1 MPANADKRNLK
12 AIEEWM
18 GELACPACRGA
29 LRLEEA
35 RVVCTGCERCYPV
48 VDGIPVLI
56 VERAEGLNR

>member
-1 MPANADKRNLK
+1 
-12 AIEEWM
+12 M

-35 RVVCTGCERCYPV
+35 RVVCTGCERSYPV

>member
-29 LRLEEA
+29 LRLERGA
-35 RVVCTGCERCYPV
+35 CGLHGLRAQLSGGRR
-48 VDGIPVLI
+48 IPVLI
-56 VERAEGLNR
+56 VEGRKA